1 MSNVDQQLQD
11 AIRDLYLTQSEL
23 ESVKQSAGYKLVC
36 RARKVLYVLLPPTSP
51 LGVFNRAI
59 RRALNIWLDEGLA
72 MVCSRSFFK
81 LGRVL
86 RKRLGI
92 HTGGHTDRSE
102 NPADAGAFI
111 YPIGSSTAPVLP
123 PIRRLNLV
131 YHVTPIQHP
140 HNVWQWNVGE
150 LLKRIHHFN
159 GRRIITVVTPWEGRA
174 MDLPDAVVKAFAGHS
189 VEFRFAPN
197 DMKLR
202 EASHF
207 VSAMR
212 EIASTDPSEAV
223 FYAHCKGVSH
233 LDQLAVRAWTSA
245 MYHHN
250 LDRIGEVCDL
260 LRRWPCA
267 GIAKRYGD
275 FENLSLGRLRR
286 RWSFHKR
293 PWHGWHFA
301 GTFWWVRHDKLFSQ
315 PDWDKLP
322 VHRYAVEAYLANFF
336 KSEEAACLAYDG
348 IEDPYDATIWQDAS
362 PDGIH
367 APSVR
372 LLDEQP
378 DTPPR
383 DIGRSVQGTLSPPMR
398 PAAALALGAVP
409 AALVLSNR

>member
-1 MSNVDQQLQD
+1 MSHLDPQLRD
-11 AIRDLYLTQSEL
+11 AIRDLYLAQSEL
-23 ESVKQSAGYKLVC
+23 EAVKQSAGYKLVC
-36 RARKVLYVLLPPTSP
+36 RARNVLHLLLPPASP
-51 LGVFNRAI
+51 LGVFNRAL
-59 RRALNIWLDEGLA
+59 RRALNIWLDEGLS
-72 MVCSRSFFK
+72 MMCSRSFFK
-81 LGRVL
+81 LGRVIK
-86 RKRLGI
+86 KRLGL
-92 HTGGHTDRSE
+92 TGPVRQARNDE
-102 NPADAGAFI
+102 LADGGALA
-111 YPIGSSTAPVLP
+111 YPVGSSVAPAFQ
-123 PIRRLNLV
+123 PITRLNLI

-140 HNVWQWNVGE
+140 HNVWQWNVSE

-207 VSAMR
+207 LSAMR

-250 LDRIGEVCDL
+250 LDRIDEVCEL
-260 LRRWPCA
+260 LRSWPCA
-267 GIAKRYGD
+267 GIAKRYGQ
-275 FENLSLGRLRR
+275 FENLSVGRLRR
-286 RWSFHKR
+286 RWSLQKR

-301 GTFWWVRHDKLFSQ
+301 GTFWWARHDQLFSQ

-336 KSEEAACLAYDG
+336 RSDEAACLAYDG
-348 IEDPYDATIWQDAS
+348 IEDPYDPAIWQDVV
-362 PDGIH
+362 PD
-367 APSVR
+367 AMPESACP
-372 LLDEQP
+372 LDERPETAMSELQ
-378 DTPPR
+378 
-383 DIGRSVQGTLSPPMR
+383 RSIHGPLANTLR
-398 PAAALALGAVP
+398 PATGLALGAVP
-409 AALVLSNR
+409 ASLLLSNR